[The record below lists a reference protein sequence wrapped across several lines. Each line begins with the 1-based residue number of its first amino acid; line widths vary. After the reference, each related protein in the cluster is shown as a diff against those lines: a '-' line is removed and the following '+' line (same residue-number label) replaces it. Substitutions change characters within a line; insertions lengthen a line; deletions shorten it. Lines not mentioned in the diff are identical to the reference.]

1 MNRISDI
8 SVSVPFSVKDLNTG
22 HYIYSIFYRSASID
36 IPDDIASLPV
46 IGVMVDQK
54 NHYMEIETEVN

>member
-1 MNRISDI
+1 MNRIRDI

-22 HYIYSIFYRSASID
+22 HYIYSIYDRSVPLD

-46 IGVMVDQK
+46 VGVMVDRE
-54 NHYMEIETEVN
+54 NHYMEIETEVI